1 VGLILLCGGLAGGLY
16 CLYSCRTCLATLWVN
31 RPKVYF
37 APREAEPARETVTK
51 TEEYEMR
58 TLPARRPEEAQPIYQ
73 RTRHIKNQVGKL
85 QNYLKLGLLKPNHV
99 PNFSWGCF
107 IFTFFITF

>member
-1 VGLILLCGGLAGGLY
+1 
-16 CLYSCRTCLATLWVN
+16 LATLWVN

-37 APREAEPARETVTK
+37 APREVEPAKETVNK

-58 TLPARRPEEAQPIYQ
+58 TLPARRAEEAQPIYQ

-85 QNYLKLGLLKPNHV
+85 QNYLKLGSLKPNHV
-99 PNFSWGCF
+99 PIFYGVVVILPFLLLCRTYFSRLYQF
-107 IFTFFITF
+107 YA

>member
-1 VGLILLCGGLAGGLY
+1 
-16 CLYSCRTCLATLWVN
+16 LATLWVN

-37 APREAEPARETVTK
+37 APREVEPAKE

-99 PNFSWGCF
+99 PIFSWGYF
-107 IFTFFITF
+107 NFTFFVTL